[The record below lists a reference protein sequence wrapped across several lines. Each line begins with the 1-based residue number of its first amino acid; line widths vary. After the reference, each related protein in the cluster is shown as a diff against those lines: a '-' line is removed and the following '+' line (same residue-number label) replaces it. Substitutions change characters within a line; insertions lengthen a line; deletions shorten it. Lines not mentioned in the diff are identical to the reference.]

1 MGMAASQARYL
12 ALVARKS
19 NCEYEGQQINQARTV
34 LSNQSANLFNQ
45 MLGLSVPIPPST
57 QDYTK
62 TQYSYTDG
70 VNEVT
75 MDKWEQL
82 GTSDENYNYVV
93 TYHYN
98 SNVYT
103 GSQKKMN
110 DPQVQFNTKG
120 TSTDYATLSAAVA
133 RLTSTASSY
142 NQIKED
148 YERLK
153 ANLEAAQKA
162 LDEANSVLTTSTA
175 ATEAAQAARDA
186 AQAAYNNAVAA
197 TSKYKT
203 DSGYDTI
210 KTNYETADKALAD
223 AKTTAATLSN
233 YTSGSI
239 TGSNT
244 KITSIANG
252 YKIDNVDYI
261 NYNNLDQASQTAVN
275 EAIAKLKEEGALDST
290 FNLDNVY
297 YSGGK
302 IVFKDD
308 ITKALGST
316 ADVAIPTYTTGADGS
331 VLSKA
336 ANYDNDIINKTN
348 TYNAAKASYDAANEN
363 LSAYTA
369 AETSAK
375 SALDIADTTLTEA
388 QKTQASAAADAITA
402 QTNYNKAKQ
411 ELEDFEANNQK
422 TIDDYN
428 AAKAAYEA
436 LQAPKYI
443 GNCKLTLLETLTDDQ
458 KAEIKQ
464 VVKDMQAQGIN
475 ADINSCFDADG
486 NYTGGIYQF
495 TLNGKTYYSTL
506 EGLYNSY
513 NSGTGPNHIDGQTN
527 LAYYNASY
535 VSTKIED
542 TKKALLETDSNGRFT
557 SIRLE
562 DDTVMYTLSM
572 ETITDDAA
580 YQDAMNQYYYE
591 NAQYDKMIQD
601 INAKTSLI
609 QQEDLQ
615 LELRLKQLDTEQ
627 NALSNEIEAVSKV
640 VKENVEKSFKT
651 FGG

>member
-175 ATEAAQAARDA
+175 ATEAAQAARDKA
-186 AQAAYNNAVAA
+186 FTAYQDAQ
-197 TSKYKT
+197 KT
-203 DSGYDTI
+203 RNDYETGTDYTTI
-210 KTNYETADKALAD
+210 KKNYDDAVTALDNEKA
-223 AKTTAATLSN
+223 AAALLSN
-233 YTSGSI
+233 YTNGNVTGNSTNITQNGNGYNINGKTYRGFVDLDPTMQTSVREALNKLQSEGAISSVDTASVFCDADGNIVFSDDINKALASTTDVNIPTYSVGDSGSI
-239 TGSNT
+239 LTN
-244 KITSIANG
+244 
-252 YKIDNVDYI
+252 
-261 NYNNLDQASQTAVN
+261 
-275 EAIAKLKEEGALDST
+275 AKKYDT
-290 FNLDNVY
+290 NI
-297 YSGGK
+297 K
-302 IVFKDD
+302 
-308 ITKALGST
+308 
-316 ADVAIPTYTTGADGS
+316 TYTTN
-331 VLSKA
+331 VE
-336 ANYDNDIINKTN
+336 N
-348 TYNAAKASYDAANEN
+348 TKLAYDAANEK
-363 LSAYTA
+363 LDSLKA

-388 QKTQASAAADAITA
+388 QKTQASAAADALTA
-402 QTNYNKAKQ
+402 QTNYNKAKK
-411 ELEDFEANNQK
+411 ELDDFEAKNQK

-436 LQAPKYI
+436 LQAPEYI

-627 NALSNEIEAVSKV
+627 NALSTEIDAVSKV
-640 VKENVEKSFKT
+640 VKDNVEKSFKT